1 MKKML
6 CLLAFMP
13 LVAFGQFSK
22 GTKSIGG
29 LMLYNANK
37 ADNYGG
43 NQPPTTYFSID
54 SQIGFF

>member
-1 MKKML
+1 ML